1 MSLKLQ
7 EKTIEIDGVRY
18 PIRCNMSVLERLQ
31 DGPGGGEIGTL
42 MDRPTY
48 QVIFEILKAMLDDAC
63 EDNPDLPPVTMHRL
77 KKLYSPGQLGSIG
90 IFRMFTDALTVVSE
104 TGVSD
109 PDTGESGG
117 N

>member
-63 EDNPDLPPVTMHRL
+63 EDHPELQPVPMRRL
-77 KKLYSPGQLGSIG
+77 KKLYSPGQLGSLG
-90 IFRMFTDALTVVSE
+90 IFRMFTDALTVVSSD
-104 TGVSD
+104 GVSES
-109 PDTGESGG
+109 DTGENAG